1 MWSTLLVE
9 CDKYLICD
17 LGDIMLKKPVE
28 LLLASVSP
36 RRKRIISQLGIPY
49 ITAAASDGEE
59 AEEQR
64 YRGVPENLAVW
75 LAKHK
80 ASVALKL
87 PEAAGRLVVT
97 ADTTVL
103 LENEILGKPRDKAH
117 ALQLLQALR
126 GRWHHVITG
135 VVVCAAIEGRTVMH
149 SASCV
154 TPVLMRNYSDEEI
167 ASYVASGDPMDKT
180 GSYSIQH
187 PTFQPAECIDGC
199 YLNVVG
205 LPVCTLTELLAEFH
219 VYPVRQQISEDSDCP
234 WSPKCLI

>member
-1 MWSTLLVE
+1 MN
-9 CDKYLICD
+9 D
-17 LGDIMLKKPVE
+17 LKTPVE
-28 LLLASVSP
+28 LLLASTSP
-36 RRKRIISQLGIPY
+36 RRRQIVSLLGIPC
-49 ITAAASDGEE
+49 ITAVASDGEDE
-59 AEEQR
+59 AEQR
-64 YRGVPENLAVW
+64 YRGVPENLAPW

-117 ALQLLQALR
+117 AQKLLQSLR

-135 VVVCAAIEGRTVMH
+135 VVVCAVIDGRTVMH

-154 TPVLMRNYSDEEI
+154 TPVLMRDYSDEEI
-167 ASYVASGDPMDKT
+167 ANYIASGDPMDKA
-180 GSYSIQH
+180 GAYGIQH
-187 PTFQPAECIDGC
+187 PAFQPTERIDGC

-205 LPVCTLTELLAEFH
+205 LPVCTLTDLLAEFK
-219 VYPVRQQISEDSDCP
+219 VYPARQQFRTDSACP
-234 WSPKCLI
+234 WSEKCLI